1 MKGIGFRDPASPIME
16 GIIDLHNYIF
26 FFLIMIF
33 VFVFVIFLNIIIDFG
48 YRFNNT
54 KNVTQEDL
62 DFRYDLFLANKL
74 THNTALELVW
84 TIVPT
89 IILIWIAIPSF
100 ILLYAM
106 DEVIQPTITF
116 KAIGH
121 QWYWSYEYSYITSK
135 LTKRLNFD
143 SNMVY
148 EDDLNL
154 GELRLLSVDKAFMLP
169 IDTHINV
176 IVTSYDVLHSFA
188 LPALGFKVDAVPG
201 RLNRFPL
208 FIKRQGVYYGQCSEL
223 CGVSHGFM
231 PIVIKGV
238 TFKNW
243 HNWVQK
249 NLN

>member
-1 MKGIGFRDPASPIME
+1 MKGIGFRDPASPIMV